1 MKKLTA
7 MLLALLLCLSLAA
20 CGGANDGASQDQG
33 TANSSNQTDNTANA
47 DANQTQNTGSDSQTP
62 AEDSGSDSQN
72 DQAEAA
78 PIRVG
83 SLKGPTSIGLAY
95 MRSKY
100 EGGDAPFATFTLET
114 DASALLAAMVKGD
127 LDIALIPANAA
138 SIWYNKLEGDVVCL
152 DVNTL
157 GVLYVLST
165 DSSIASIED
174 LAGKTIYLPGQ
185 GTSPDY
191 VLQYLLSQHDMSLDD
206 VTVEY
211 QSEAAEVIASLTAH
225 PEAVGLLPQPSVTAA
240 LSKLEGFQ
248 VVLDLTEEWGKVCD
262 TDLITGVTVMRRE
275 FLENVASPD
284 EANAFLKRHAES
296 AAHAGEDVAAVAALT
311 EQYGIMDNAKV
322 AEKAIPSCNVTC
334 VTGQEMKDMVSAY
347 LQVLCDLDPASVGG
361 QLAADDFYYIG

>member
-7 MLLALLLCLSLAA
+7 MILVLLLCLSLAA
-20 CGGANDGASQDQG
+20 CGGNANNGSGNAG
-33 TANSSNQTDNTANA
+33 NANNSGNTAN
-47 DANQTQNTGSDSQTP
+47 GSQTGDVTPPPSDEGGP
-62 AEDSGSDSQN
+62 A
-72 DQAEAA
+72 
-78 PIRVG
+78 PTRIG
-83 SLKGPTSIGLAY
+83 SLKGPTSIGLAWF
-95 MRSKY
+95 RSQEEALEFPGY
-100 EGGDAPFATFTLET
+100 TFTLET

-361 QLAADDFYYIG
+361 QLPADDFYYIG